1 MVENSLIKMAGEFS
15 KLGNTLIEKCFD
27 AVGGLAAPWQIKR
40 LAQAKAIAKMIDAEG
55 DLAVKQLHRN
65 AMNRLIAEESLK
77 QYNMES
83 IVEKA
88 IPSLIEDSR
97 PQDIDNDWLAHF
109 FDKSRIISNEDMQTI
124 WAKIL
129 SGEANSPG
137 LFSKHTIDIVSML
150 SNKDAEMFVNLCKF
164 VFLKGDIP
172 TLIIIDF
179 NNDIYAEHNIDFNTL
194 KHLDFLRLISFEPSN
209 GYVLN
214 EQVDLVIL
222 TYSEKSIKI
231 NLHGIP
237 VDNVWRRNTA
247 YTTALFTKPGLEL
260 FSITERC
267 YIPNLEEYVFDAL
280 RDKQFKV
287 ELI

>member
-1 MVENSLIKMAGEFS
+1 MNDINLIGDFGKPATM
-15 KLGNTLIEKCFD
+15 LIEKISD
-27 AVGGLAAPWQIKR
+27 ALGGFFLPRQIQRVAKAEAAAKVTH
-40 LAQAKAIAKMIDAEG
+40 AQA
-55 DLAVKQLHRN
+55 DLAVKQLQEN
-65 AMNRLIAEESLK
+65 AMNRWVCEESA
-77 QYNMES
+77 QQQNMEA
-83 IVEKA
+83 ITMKA
-88 IPSLIEDSR
+88 IPLLREDSQ
-97 PQDIDNDWLAHF
+97 PLEIEQDWLAF
-109 FDKSRIISNEDMQTI
+109 FLQKSRIISDEEMQHI
-124 WAKIL
+124 WANIL
-129 SGEANSPG
+129 SAEANSPG
-137 LFSKHTIDIVSML
+137 KFSKYTINIVSML

-164 VFLKGDIP
+164 VFLKSDIP